1 MKALIRYRVNRHAQG
16 PVVVIFERNEPEW
29 LQNPLVEVPCGA
41 KHLCHP
47 VDGPGLG
54 LECNLDKIA
63 LAQRF
68 RKS

>member
-1 MKALIRYRVNRHAQG
+1 LIRYRVNRHAQG

-29 LQNPLVEVPCGA
+29 LQNAIIQVPRRR
-41 KHLCHP
+41 KHLCHS

>member
-1 MKALIRYRVNRHAQG
+1 M
-16 PVVVIFERNEPEW
+16 VVIFERNEPEW
-29 LQNPLVEVPCGA
+29 LQNALVEVPCGA
-41 KHLCHP
+41 KHLCHS